1 MSSFQILKLEYS
13 ACVEALTD
21 ALRTEDETA
30 FFAAVDH
37 IVHMREPGM
46 FKELR
51 QLTGD
56 LQKALERFSIESRL
70 QDIAENEIPDARARL
85 THVINMTDEAAHRTL
100 DLVEQSGP
108 LAERTAQEAAALIE
122 SFEQLKNR
130 AASGP
135 GYDSVLQSV
144 EGLVPLVQV
153 GGALPAGRPLQLR
166 ADPPQ
171 PGRCADGAGLPGSDR
186 PDHPQRH
193 EAGRGAGNS
202 PVEPREPVGRC
213 RGACHDGRERKQGT
227 GTRRAWRDQGRTS
240 LRARQTWMRCC
251 RVSECKV
258 TCWTY

>member
-46 FKELR
+46 FKEIR
-51 QLTGD
+51 QLTGS

-108 LAERTAQEAAALIE
+108 LAEKTAQEASALMESLERQRGLSGPNAAVQLADLLKSVEKFLPSARSNSVLIRRNLADVLLAQGYQDLTGQIIRSVMKLVEELE
-122 SFEQLKNR
+122 SALTNLAKVSGDVVEHATMGEGSGAGHGPTVPGVSKGEV
-130 AASGP
+130 ASGQT
-135 GYDSVLQSV
+135 DVDALLS
-144 EGLVPLVQV
+144 GL
-153 GGALPAGRPLQLR
+153 G
-166 ADPPQ
+166 
-171 PGRCADGAGLPGSDR
+171 
-186 PDHPQRH
+186 
-193 EAGRGAGNS
+193 
-202 PVEPREPVGRC
+202 
-213 RGACHDGRERKQGT
+213 
-227 GTRRAWRDQGRTS
+227 
-240 LRARQTWMRCC
+240 M
-251 RVSECKV
+251 
-258 TCWTY
+258 

>member
-21 ALRTEDETA
+21 ALRHEDETA

-70 QDIAENEIPDARARL
+70 QDLAENEIPDARARL

-108 LAERTAQEAAALIE
+108 LAERTAQEAAVLIE
-122 SFEQLKNR
+122 SFEKLKNR
-130 AASGP
+130 ASSGSS
-135 GYDSVLQSV
+135 YDSVLQSV
-144 EGLVPLVQV
+144 EGLQLLVKSV
-153 GGALPAGRPLQLR
+153 EKFLPAARSDSELIRRNL
-166 ADPPQ
+166 ADVLMAQGYQDLTGQIIRSVMKLVEELEAALSNLARLSGDVVEHATMGESASKGQGPAV
-171 PGRCADGAGLPGSDR
+171 PGVTKGEIASGQTDVDALLSGLG
-186 PDHPQRH
+186 
-193 EAGRGAGNS
+193 
-202 PVEPREPVGRC
+202 
-213 RGACHDGRERKQGT
+213 
-227 GTRRAWRDQGRTS
+227 
-240 LRARQTWMRCC
+240 M
-251 RVSECKV
+251 
-258 TCWTY
+258 